1 MKQVALYIVL
11 ACYSLLML
19 KPVTPYISDAIA
31 HVFFYAQ
38 HMATVHYQDGKF
50 HVHREVIDIA
60 KKTASDKE
68 TNALK
73 KNNTVTDHILVQQRE
88 NEQLPD
94 LKNIFEFSAL
104 EKLACNHLA
113 GDYPPPRS

>member
-1 MKQVALYIVL
+1 
-11 ACYSLLML
+11 ML

-60 KKTASDKE
+60 KNTASDKE
-68 TNALK
+68 TNTLK
-73 KNNTVTDHILVQQRE
+73 KNNTVTDHILVQLQG
-88 NEQLPD
+88 NEKLPD
-94 LKNIFEFSAL
+94 LNIPLQYAAV
-104 EKLACNHLA
+104 EKLACNYLA